1 MVSKVLLK
9 VLSGPIKGKVFEFS
23 RHDAFILGRGKDCH
37 AKLEKDTRV
46 SRHHFLL
53 EVNPPVAILRDLG
66 SLNGTYVNGVR
77 HGGRRRASA
86 DAGAPP
92 TQDFQVRL
100 NNGDRIV
107 VGRTQVL
114 VRIYP
119 ASLRAAAQQNVERP
133 DCDAG
138 AAKRLYTPTTAEANL
153 EERPV
158 VVGKAAPPA
167 HGKAEAVAAEKQAKN
182 AERVPP
188 QVAAGEI
195 GGIRNLIQQAVG
207 RYRDKDGTIE
217 VDGYKLEKLVGRGG
231 MGSVYRA
238 RRVTD
243 DFPVAVKVM
252 VPKVGASD
260 KSRHRFL
267 KEIDVIRELNHP
279 NITTLIESG
288 VTGKAFY
295 FVFDYCNGGSLAD
308 LVFRRGG
315 KLSSKAFYP
324 IMLQCLAGLEH
335 AHQRGFVHRDLKP
348 GNILL
353 HQQGTGWLAK
363 VADFGLAK
371 QFEQAGFSGMTLTG
385 AFGGTYD
392 FMPREQLTDFKNT
405 KPVSDVWSLGA
416 TFYRALTGT
425 SPREYPN
432 GRDPMGVV
440 LQERAVPIRDRD
452 PSVPPALAAV
462 LDKALAYDAE
472 DRFQN
477 ASEMYQAFKGLS
489 S

>member
-9 VLSGPIKGKVFEFS
+9 VLSGPIKGKIFEFS

-53 EVNPPVAILRDLG
+53 EVNPPHATLRDLG
-66 SLNGTYVNGVR
+66 SLNGTYVNG
-77 HGGRRRASA
+77 GRRH
-86 DAGAPP
+86 AGADTDTPP
-92 TQDFQVRL
+92 AQDCQVRL
-100 NNGDRIV
+100 SNGDRIV

-114 VRIYP
+114 VRIHP
-119 ASLRAAAQQNVERP
+119 TSSQVAVQQNVEQP
-133 DCDAG
+133 ACDAG
-138 AAKRLYTPTTAEANL
+138 TAKRLYTPTTTEANL

-158 VVGKAAPPA
+158 AAGKADHAA
-167 HGKAEAVAAEKQAKN
+167 QGEVEAAAADKQAKN
-182 AERVPP
+182 GVRVLPH
-188 QVAAGEI
+188 VAAGEI

-207 RYRDKDGTIE
+207 HHGDKDGTLE
-217 VDGYKLEKLVGRGG
+217 VEGYKLEKVVGRGG

-267 KEIDVIRELNHP
+267 KEIDVIRELTHP

-315 KLSSKAFYP
+315 KLSSKALHP
-324 IMLQCLAGLEH
+324 IMLQCLAGLEY
-335 AHQRGFVHRDLKP
+335 AHRRGFVHRDLKP

-440 LQERAVPIRDRD
+440 LQERAVPIRERD

-477 ASEMYQAFKGLS
+477 ASEMNHAFKGLS